1 MKSNPLI
8 SVVSPVYKGEG
19 MVGELVSRIK
29 ESVSAI
35 TSDFEVI
42 LVNDASPDHSWDEI
56 LIECHHDQRIKGINL
71 SRNFG
76 QHKAISAGLNHVKG
90 DWIVVMDCDL
100 QDLPE
105 EIPNLYRKTQEGYD
119 IVFGE
124 RVNRQ
129 DTYLKK
135 MSSVLYNKMFNFIS
149 GLKKNKKI
157 ANFGIF
163 KKNVIEEVCK
173 MTERDRAFSI
183 LVNYVGFK
191 STSIAVKHSNRFV
204 GSTSYTPRKL
214 FRLAFGTI
222 VTNSNKP
229 LRLSIGL
236 GFISS
241 LISLLIAAYNII
253 AYFMGLITVPGFT
266 TTVFSIWF
274 VGGLILMQL
283 GVVGIYIGK
292 TFDQVK
298 GRPLYVVRDVVNIE
312 S

>member
-1 MKSNPLI
+1 MKINPLI
-8 SVVSPVYKGEG
+8 SVVSPVYKGEN

-29 ESVSAI
+29 ESVSVI
-35 TSDFEVI
+35 TPDFEII

-56 LIECHHDQRIKGINL
+56 LSECHYDQRVKGINL

-100 QDLPE
+100 QDSPE
-105 EIPNLYRKTQEGYD
+105 EIPKLYQKAQEGYD

-124 RVNRQ
+124 RMNRQ
-129 DTYLKK
+129 DTYLKR
-135 MSSVLYNKMFNFIS
+135 MSSVLYNRSFNFIS

-163 KKNVIEEVCK
+163 KKNVILEVCK

-191 STSIAVKHSNRFV
+191 STSIPVKHGNRFA

-241 LISLLIAAYNII
+241 LISLLIAAYNIV

-274 VGGLILMQL
+274 VGGLIMMQL

-292 TFDQVK
+292 IFDQVK
-298 GRPLYVVRDVVNIE
+298 GRPLYVIRDVVNLE